1 MASGEEALLTGKG
14 ERGGRCQPGKPGRGV
29 HRQLL
34 LLLVL
39 AIRQGLTSYDGSHGW
54 LLSAVEQPLQNIRL
68 HNAISVTQ
76 QFSTSMRETI
86 PKRVLSWYA
95 TCRGI
100 VLLTT
105 HRIGKI
111 PPAEFHNLHKVYPIL
126 ELKARPRRQLTC
138 SF

>member
-14 ERGGRCQPGKPGRGV
+14 ERRGRCQPGKPGRGV

-76 QFSTSMRETI
+76 QFSTSMRET
-86 PKRVLSWYA
+86 VS
-95 TCRGI
+95 
-100 VLLTT
+100 T
-105 HRIGKI
+105 HS
-111 PPAEFHNLHKVYPIL
+111 
-126 ELKARPRRQLTC
+126 C
-138 SF
+138 SFYRPQNSIISTKYTQFLS